1 MGAGMSSLRVLVG
14 AVAVF
19 VVAGAALVWWIIE
32 HDADACAHGAGGER
46 INACT
51 RLIDLAHAADRGLPA
66 AYAYRGLAYRAK
78 DDTDRAIVDYS
89 EAIRL
94 DPKYVIAFVS
104 RGIAYPVKGDYD
116 RAIADY
122 NEAVRLDPKYALAF
136 YGRGLAYHLTG
147 DFDRAI
153 ADYSE
158 AIAVDPTRS

>member
-78 DDTDRAIVDYS
+78 DDTDRAIADYN

-94 DPKYVIAFVS
+94 DPKYVSAFVF
-104 RGIAYPVKGDYD
+104 RGFAYQVKGDYD

-122 NEAVRLDPKYALAF
+122 NEAITLDPNDAVAF
-136 YGRGLAYHLTG
+136 CSRVNSYTTKG
-147 DFDRAI
+147 DNVPAM
-153 ADYSE
+153 AHYTE
-158 AIAVDPTRS
+158 